1 MTGEL
6 RFESPCA
13 RKLTYTA
20 DGKKITTF
28 RHRIASDDEVCV
40 RCLRTWNQIER
51 SGNKFEVIE
60 VEEL

>member
-20 DGKKITTF
+20 DGKKITTY
-28 RHRIASDDEVCV
+28 RHSLSDNVCT
-40 RCLRTWNQIER
+40 RCLRTWYDIEE